1 MLTEKQIIFIAS
13 QAYLLHLIIST
24 FLKLIFPFI
33 WHHSCITVVPKDNLD
48 VLEIP
53 NSYIFGILSS
63 TLSTKDLIEEYPG
76 KIIVDCDTNEIF
88 GYSNL
93 EPFEPPD
100 VKSNVEKNEVD
111 KKKKEKDKK
120 KDKDKDIIFSNL
132 DTDNFAQGKNII
144 IIDKNLIL
152 KYKHEIHGK
161 KQKLNFESDNNIIID
176 SQKSKLFIDKNDIFI
191 DSSDWKWLRRNIQL
205 VRNPEIFNLDNI
217 DITNN
222 KKANKLLFNEDDN
235 PILPNRPFSYNIQN
249 IILTFILKKL
259 SFTES
264 DFMSVFKKTN

>member
-1 MLTEKQIIFIAS
+1 MLTEKQIIFTAS

-24 FLKLIFPFI
+24 FLKLIFPFK

-53 NSYIFGILSS
+53 SSYIFGILSS

-120 KDKDKDIIFSNL
+120 KIKIKI
-132 DTDNFAQGKNII
+132 
-144 IIDKNLIL
+144 
-152 KYKHEIHGK
+152 
-161 KQKLNFESDNNIIID
+161 
-176 SQKSKLFIDKNDIFI
+176 
-191 DSSDWKWLRRNIQL
+191 
-205 VRNPEIFNLDNI
+205 
-217 DITNN
+217 
-222 KKANKLLFNEDDN
+222 
-235 PILPNRPFSYNIQN
+235 
-249 IILTFILKKL
+249 
-259 SFTES
+259 
-264 DFMSVFKKTN
+264 